1 MEENKIIAYKGFDY
15 NLSCRGFQ
23 YEVGKEY
30 EIESGDIVCGANGF
44 HACQNAIDVLR
55 YYGNDMSNRFCVVEL
70 SGKIV
75 QGRYRYAAQKI
86 KILKEIDAEEIYK
99 AWMEQTISKQSTADF
114 PGGGNFNIGNL
125 DEDCSLIGVKTS
137 NEHIAS
143 EKDLISI
150 LSRGDHNHIN
160 LTGNHN
166 RVVSSGSCAEI
177 IATGNECLIVSTGF
191 DANIVTLGIEAQI
204 CKTNHSG
211 QISANGP
218 VSKIGASG
226 KHMSINANGEM
237 TQIWSGGDFSLIN
250 TTGLN
255 NVICSSGDY
264 SQITTSGNYTY
275 VESKG
280 KNVVICCTG
289 RNSVAKAKKGSYIT
303 LTEWNEFRDST
314 WFCSPGYYKP
324 ICTKTEI
331 VDGERI
337 KEDTWYYIK
346 NGEFVDIKNAASL
359 WRFRSY
365 TFRNYIWAKYYKK

>member
-1 MEENKIIAYKGFDY
+1 MEEYTTIAYKGFDY

-30 EIESGDIVCGANGF
+30 EIESGDIVLCANGF
-44 HACQNAIDVLR
+44 HACQNPIDVLR
-55 YYGNDMSNRFCVVEL
+55 YYGNNMLNRFCIVEL

-75 QGRYRYAAQKI
+75 QGRYQYAAQKI
-86 KILKEIDAEEIYK
+86 KILKEINAEYIYK
-99 AWMEQTISKQSTADF
+99 AWMEQTVSKQSTADF

-125 DEDCSLIGVKTS
+125 DKDYSLIGVKTS

-143 EKDLISI
+143 KKDFISI
-150 LSRGDHNHIN
+150 LSRGEYNHIN
-160 LTGNHN
+160 LTGDHN
-166 RVVSSGSCAEI
+166 RVVSSGRCAEI
-177 IATGNECLIVSTGF
+177 MATGNGCLIVSKGF
-191 DANIVTLGIEAQI
+191 SDNIVTLGIEAQI
-204 CKTNHSG
+204 CATTSFG

-218 VSKIGASG
+218 VSKIGALG
-226 KHMSINANGEM
+226 ENMSINANGEM
-237 TQIWSGGDFSLIN
+237 TQIWSGGDFSQIN
-250 TTGLN
+250 TTGFN
-255 NVICSSGDY
+255 NVICSSGDF

-280 KNVVICCTG
+280 KNAVICCAG

-303 LTEWNEFRDST
+303 LTEWNEDST
-314 WFCSPGYYKP
+314 GYYTPGYYKP

-346 NGEFVDIKNAASL
+346 NGEFADIKNAASL

-365 TFRNYIWAKYYKK
+365 SFRNYLWAKYYKK

>member
-1 MEENKIIAYKGFDY
+1 MEEYKTIAYKGFDY
-15 NLSCRGFQ
+15 NLRCRGFQ

-30 EIESGDIVCGANGF
+30 EIESGDIVLCDNGF
-44 HACQNAIDVLR
+44 HACQNPIDVLR
-55 YYGNDMSNRFCVVEL
+55 YYGNDMSNRFCIVEL

-75 QGRYRYAAQKI
+75 QDRYKYAAQKI
-86 KILKEIDAEEIYK
+86 KILKEIDAEYIYK
-99 AWMEQTISKQSTADF
+99 AWVGQTVSKQSTADF

-125 DEDCSLIGVKTS
+125 DENYSLIGVKTS

-143 EKDLISI
+143 EKDFISI
-150 LSRGDHNHIN
+150 LSRGVHNHIN
-160 LTGNHN
+160 LTGDHN
-166 RVVSSGSCAEI
+166 RVVSSGDFADI
-177 IATGNECLIVSTGF
+177 TATGNGCLIVSKGF
-191 DANIVTLGIEAQI
+191 SDNIVTLGIEAQI
-204 CKTNHSG
+204 CKTKHSG
-211 QISANGP
+211 QISVNGP

-237 TQIWSGGDFSLIN
+237 TQIWSGGDFSRIN

-255 NVICSSGDY
+255 NVICSSGDF

-289 RNSVAKAKKGSYIT
+289 RDSVAKAKKGSFIT
-303 LTEWNEFRDST
+303 LTEWNENST
-314 WFCSPGYYKP
+314 GFYTLGYYKP
-324 ICTKTEI
+324 VCTKTEI

-365 TFRNYIWAKYYKK
+365 TFHNYIWTKYYKK

>member
-1 MEENKIIAYKGFDY
+1 MEEKKIIAYKGFDY

-30 EIESGDIVCGANGF
+30 EIERGDIVCGANGF

-125 DEDCSLIGVKTS
+125 DEDYSLVGVKTP

-143 EKDLISI
+143 EKDFISI
-150 LSRGDHNHIN
+150 LSRGEYNHIN
-160 LTGNHN
+160 LTGDHN
-166 RVVSSGSCAEI
+166 RLVSSGDFADI
-177 IATGNECLIVSTGF
+177 TATGNGCLIVSEGF
-191 DANIVTLGIEAQI
+191 SANIVTLGVDAQI
-204 CKTNHSG
+204 CATSHFG
-211 QISANGP
+211 RISANGP

-226 KHMSINANGEM
+226 NNMSINANGEV
-237 TQIWSGGDFSLIN
+237 TQIWSGGNFSRIS
-250 TTGLN
+250 TSGFN

-264 SQITTSGNYTY
+264 SQITTCGNYTY

-289 RNSVAKAKKGSYIT
+289 RDSVAKAKKGSYIT
-303 LTEWNEFRDST
+303 LTEWNED
-314 WFCSPGYYKP
+314 SPGVYIP
-324 ICTKTEI
+324 INTKTEI

-337 KEDTWYYIK
+337 KEDIWYYIE

-359 WRFRSY
+359 WRFRNY
-365 TFRNYIWAKYYKK
+365 TFRNYTWTKYKK